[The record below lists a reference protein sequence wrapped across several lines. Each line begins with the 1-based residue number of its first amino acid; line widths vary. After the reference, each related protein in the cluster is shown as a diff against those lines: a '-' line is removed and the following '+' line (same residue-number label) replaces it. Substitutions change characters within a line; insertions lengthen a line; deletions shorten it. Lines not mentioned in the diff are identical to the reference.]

1 MAATPVL
8 LLMSGS
14 ILIFPTGG
22 RGTVVDFCLVPVDG
36 LLKLA
41 NPGGVG
47 AELVLAGGVLGGD
60 LDGDLVSL
68 FPANFGGDMTNKLAM
83 FSSSSR
89 LSPKSAVVF
98 SIAPQTFIHRPRK
111 IPRLS
116 LSSLLDIDSTLSPD

>member
-1 MAATPVL
+1 M
-8 LLMSGS
+8 
-14 ILIFPTGG
+14 
-22 RGTVVDFCLVPVDG
+22 
-36 LLKLA
+36 LKLA
-41 NPGGVG
+41 DLGGVG

-68 FPANFGGDMTNKLAM
+68 FPADFGGDMTNKLAM

-116 LSSLLDIDSTLSPD
+116 LPPLSDIDSTVSPD